1 METIISTRKYNSIFR
16 KNLKDKISKLNSKSD
31 YMYIYRIILDELGDK
46 MSINR
51 NGIYFNLNILNDKTI
66 ELINN
71 FISDKIDS
79 EINTEQRKIK
89 YESYSKETTVQ
100 NEFLYGPKLSNQ
112 DKTILKRLHLKL

>member
-1 METIISTRKYNSIFR
+1 MENISTRKYNSIFR
-16 KNLKDKISKLNSKSD
+16 NNLKDKISKLNSKSD

-46 MSINR
+46 ISINR
-51 NGIYFNLNILNDKTI
+51 NGVYFNINLLNDDTI

-79 EINTEQRKIK
+79 EINTEQQKIK
-89 YESYSKETTVQ
+89 YESYSKEMNVQ
-100 NEFLYGPKLSNQ
+100 NDFLYGSKLSNQ

>member
-1 METIISTRKYNSIFR
+1 MENISTRKYNSIFR

-51 NGIYFNLNILNDKTI
+51 NGVYFNLNILNDNTI
-66 ELINN
+66 ELLNN

-79 EINTEQRKIK
+79 EINTEQQKIK
-89 YESYSKETTVQ
+89 YESYAKENTVQ
-100 NEFLYGPKLSNQ
+100 SEFLYGPKLSNQ
-112 DKTILKRLHLKL
+112 DKTILKRLHLKM

>member
-1 METIISTRKYNSIFR
+1 MENISTRKYNSIFR

-51 NGIYFNLNILNDKTI
+51 NGVYFNINILNDNTI
-66 ELINN
+66 ELLNN

-79 EINTEQRKIK
+79 EINTEQQKIK
-89 YESYSKETTVQ
+89 YESYSKENNVQ

-112 DKTILKRLHLKL
+112 DKTILKRLHLKM

>member
-1 METIISTRKYNSIFR
+1 MENISTRKYNSIFR

-31 YMYIYRIILDELGDK
+31 YLYIYRIILDELGDK

-51 NGIYFNLNILNDKTI
+51 NGVYFNLNILNDNTI

-79 EINTEQRKIK
+79 EINTEQQKIK

-112 DKTILKRLHLKL
+112 DKTILKRLHMKL

>member
-1 METIISTRKYNSIFR
+1 MKNISTRKYNSIFR

-51 NGIYFNLNILNDKTI
+51 NGVYFNLNLLNDKTI

-71 FISDKIDS
+71 FIIDKIDS
-79 EINTEQRKIK
+79 EINTEQQKIK
-89 YESYSKETTVQ
+89 YESYSKENNIQTD
-100 NEFLYGPKLSNQ
+100 FLYGPKLSNQ
-112 DKTILKRLHLKL
+112 DKTILKRLHLK

>member
-1 METIISTRKYNSIFR
+1 MENISTRKYNSIFR
-16 KNLKDKISKLNSKSD
+16 NNLKDKISKLNSKSD

-46 MSINR
+46 ISINR
-51 NGIYFNLNILNDKTI
+51 NGVYFNINLLNDDTI

-79 EINTEQRKIK
+79 EINTEQQKIK
-89 YESYSKETTVQ
+89 YESYSKENTSQ
-100 NEFLYGPKLSNQ
+100 KEFLYGPKLSNQ

>member
-1 METIISTRKYNSIFR
+1 MENISTRKYNSIFR

-51 NGIYFNLNILNDKTI
+51 NGVYFNLNILNDNTI
-66 ELINN
+66 ELLNN

-79 EINTEQRKIK
+79 EINTEQQKIK
-89 YESYSKETTVQ
+89 YESYSKENNGQ

>member
-1 METIISTRKYNSIFR
+1 MENISTRKYNSIFR

-31 YMYIYRIILDELGDK
+31 YLYIYRIILDELGDK
-46 MSINR
+46 MSVNR
-51 NGIYFNLNILNDKTI
+51 NGVYFNLNILNDNTI

-79 EINTEQRKIK
+79 EINTEQQKIK

-112 DKTILKRLHLKL
+112 DKTILKRLHMKL

>member
-1 METIISTRKYNSIFR
+1 MENISIRKYNSIFR

-31 YMYIYRIILDELGDK
+31 YLYIYRIILDELGDK
-46 MSINR
+46 MSVNR
-51 NGIYFNLNILNDKTI
+51 NGVYFNLNILNDNTI

-79 EINTEQRKIK
+79 EINTEQQKIK

-112 DKTILKRLHLKL
+112 DKTILKRLHMKL

>member
-89 YESYSKETTVQ
+89 YESYSKEATVQ

>member
-51 NGIYFNLNILNDKTI
+51 NGVYFNLNILNDKTI